1 MCGVAMTDWAS
12 NRVHHMS
19 DAPETAESLSI
30 RCPSCRQRFAVGS
43 DLMDRMVECGA
54 CDARFRIND
63 DVILR
68 TKKFY
73 PGERPAA
80 DLNRYQRVPLSAAA
94 PEGLQTMRY
103 AEFNHHDQLEPTSPQ
118 RIMAGIFGVGLMAL
132 IALLFIF
139 SSGPS
144 GSLSAMPLE
153 SKLMMGGFVSALGV
167 ILLIYANPKA
177 RAKAGFFGLLMAA
190 GLLTIPFFIKGPAVT
205 FTNSDD
211 SPDYVD
217 PKDPLLLPEQKEDP
231 LTELRERFTTNPLEA
246 EQNRLELAG
255 SNKKAYGIYLTNILQ
270 RNIYTVRDYLI
281 RETMAGTSSHPYPRD
296 KGDYMMVLTDVSM
309 DITEVEKIAGL
320 LGTTKEVHPEIGI
333 IVVSVDN
340 EQFVDSA
347 ADKMNNQKDPAF
359 YTLNQRELTSIDIDR
374 VKRAVER
381 LANAE
386 PSIFRKDISDMLIK
400 LMAKPGVRFHDE
412 LSKALLVWLEDHSL
426 AGEVALK
433 VLKDRIA
440 AGEQVP
446 ESLVRLLLKGNN
458 QEAIPS
464 VLTLWLSDPLIW
476 ERHYADLGSVI
487 EPSVLEQLDSEKSPL
502 RRSAINILGKIG
514 TENSLPALERLIAA
528 EDPEIRVLAERAI
541 KAIKER

>member
-1 MCGVAMTDWAS
+1 MAGQAG

-19 DAPETAESLSI
+19 DAPETADFLSI
-30 RCPSCRQRFAVGS
+30 RCPSCRQRFAVGG

-68 TKKFY
+68 SKKFY
-73 PGERPAA
+73 PGERTAA
-80 DLNRYQRVPLSAAA
+80 ELNRFQRVPLSAAA

-103 AEFNHHDQLEPTSPQ
+103 AEFNHLEQLEPTSPQ
-118 RIMAGIFGVGLMAL
+118 RIMAGIFGVGLMAV
-132 IALLFIF
+132 IALMLIF

-144 GSLSAMPLE
+144 GSLGAMPLE
-153 SKLMMGGFVSALGV
+153 SKLLMAGFVSALGV
-167 ILLIYANPKA
+167 ALLIYANPKA

-190 GLLTIPFFIKGPAVT
+190 GLLTIPFFIKGPAVA
-205 FTNSDD
+205 FKESGE
-211 SPDYVD
+211 SPDFVD
-217 PKDPLLLPEQKEDP
+217 PTDPLLLPEEQEDP
-231 LTELRERFTTNPLEA
+231 LTALRERFTTNPLEA

-255 SNKKAYGIYLTNILQ
+255 SDKHAYGIYLTNILQ

-281 RETMAGTSSHPYPRD
+281 RDTMAGPSSHPYPRD
-296 KGDYMMVLTDVSM
+296 KGDYLMVLTDVSM
-309 DITEVEKIAGL
+309 DITKVAEIAGL
-320 LGTTKEVHPEIGI
+320 LGTTKEIHPEIGI

-340 EQFVDSA
+340 EQFIDSA

-381 LANAE
+381 LARAE
-386 PSIFRKDISDMLIK
+386 PSIYRKDISGMLLK
-400 LMAKPGVRFHDE
+400 LMEKPGVRFHDE
-412 LSKALLVWLEDHSL
+412 LSEALLVWLEDPRQ

-433 VLKDRIA
+433 VLQSQIA
-440 AGEQVP
+440 AGERVS
-446 ESLVRLLLKGNN
+446 ENLVTLLLKGKN

-464 VLTLWLSDPLIW
+464 VLTLWLGDPLIW
-476 ERHYADLGSVI
+476 ERHYADFGSVI
-487 EPSVLEQLDSEKSPL
+487 EPSVIEQLDSAKSPL
-502 RRSAINILGKIG
+502 RRSAINILGRVG
-514 TENSLPALERLIAA
+514 TENSLPALNQLIGA
-528 EDPEIRVLAERAI
+528 EDPEVRVLAERAI